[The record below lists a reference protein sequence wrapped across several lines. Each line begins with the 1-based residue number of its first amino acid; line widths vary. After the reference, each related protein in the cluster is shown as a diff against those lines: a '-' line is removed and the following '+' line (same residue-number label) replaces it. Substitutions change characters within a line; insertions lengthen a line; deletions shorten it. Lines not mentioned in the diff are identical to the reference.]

1 MSISYKLFQRI
12 EAEKI
17 FPNLFYGPAFP
28 KYQNR
33 QRCYKK
39 TTGLMKRHASDQI
52 PHPFMIKKKKPL
64 SKLEIEWN
72 FLNVIK
78 NIYQKT
84 NT

>member
-1 MSISYKLFQRI
+1 M
-12 EAEKI
+12 
-17 FPNLFYGPAFP
+17 N
-28 KYQNR
+28 
-33 QRCYKK
+33 
-39 TTGLMKRHASDQI
+39 RHASDQI

-72 FLNVIK
+72 FLNAIK